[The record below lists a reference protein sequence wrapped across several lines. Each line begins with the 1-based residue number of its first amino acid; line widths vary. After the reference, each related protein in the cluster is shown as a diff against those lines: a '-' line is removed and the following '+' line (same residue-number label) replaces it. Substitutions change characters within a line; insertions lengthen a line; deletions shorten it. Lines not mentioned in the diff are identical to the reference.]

1 MILKKKNHLALFSLL
16 KKFLEKI
23 KTKSFNNLSWL
34 LFDRFF
40 QIIIGL
46 TVLVWMIRYLGPEQ
60 YGILKFAQNYIHV
73 LTIFAG
79 LGLVEIVTRQII
91 IKKEDTETI
100 IGSAAFMLFIAG
112 IIFYFICLVSVAIF
126 INDKILSNA
135 IIILSSLLLF
145 KFTDVSSFFFETNLK
160 SKYIVITRILI
171 IGSFSLIKIF
181 LILTNSSL
189 RDFIIIM
196 ALEVITLSI
205 ILLLIL
211 NFFGKR
217 FLDLKV
223 DLDVCKNLLRKCVP
237 NLILILFT
245 TLYIKIEQIIIGTF
259 LTAESLG
266 IYSAATSITEAF
278 YFLPAILVSSL
289 FPVILNNKK
298 NNYFLYSKRMIK
310 IFRLLIIL
318 SILVITP
325 VFFFS
330 TDIILLIFGN
340 QYLDAGPILKIHIFS
355 FFLFSINLL
364 NIRWFIIENKLTI
377 LIKRSS
383 ILFFLNTLVI
393 AFVIKFYGV
402 IDALIVSFLILFIF
416 NFVVDIFDK
425 RTRRLFIIRW
435 KSFLFIHKNLKY

>member
-1 MILKKKNHLALFSLL
+1 MILKKKIHLTLFSLL
-16 KKFLEKI
+16 KTLLEKI

-60 YGILKFAQNYIHV
+60 YGILKFAQNYIYI
-73 LTIFAG
+73 LTILAG
-79 LGLVEIVTRQII
+79 LGLGEIVSRQIVL
-91 IKKEDTETI
+91 KKEDTPTI
-100 IGSAAFMLFIAG
+100 IGSAAFMLFITG

-135 IIILSSLLLF
+135 IVILSSLLLF
-145 KFTDVSSFFFETNLK
+145 KFTDVGSFFFETNLK

-171 IGSFSLIKIF
+171 TGSFSLIKIF

-196 ALEVITLSI
+196 ALEVITSSI

-211 NFFGKR
+211 NFFGQR
-217 FLDLKV
+217 LLDLKV
-223 DLDVCKNLLRKCVP
+223 DLDVCKNLLRECVP

-245 TLYIKIEQIIIGTF
+245 MLYIKVEQIIIGIF
-259 LTAESLG
+259 LTAHSLG

-278 YFLPAILVSSL
+278 YFLPVILVSSI

-298 NNYFLYSKRMIK
+298 NNYSIYSKRMIK
-310 IFRLLIIL
+310 VFRLLLIISL
-318 SILVITP
+318 IIITP

-330 TDIILLIFGN
+330 TEIILLIFGN
-340 QYLDAGPILKIHIFS
+340 QYLDAAPILKIHIFS
-355 FFLFSINLL
+355 FFFFSINLL

-383 ILFFLNTLVI
+383 IFFFLNTLVI

-402 IDALIVSFLILFIF
+402 IDALIVSFLMSFIF

-435 KSFLFIHKNLKY
+435 KSFFFIHNNLKY